1 MKKILLFLFTIASLG
16 AFGQAS
22 VSAGQVE
29 VSTPNPFFSTW
40 RTLNHPFVVTSGD
53 LDLDTTTAL
62 IGMATKYD
70 LSLASGGDNMANAD
84 LTMDASY
91 DVTMGGFTWTLASTN
106 TTKPFAIEQ
115 PDGSDG
121 FEFFTANTYSVLDMQ
136 GASGS
141 TELSLNTLNDCY
153 INGGS
158 GLAIGATSTTARL
171 LVKGSGAGSAT
182 TTALFENSSGT
193 DALEI
198 LDNTKLL
205 FGGTNNAGGLLNI
218 TGSAVDSYT
227 DIQGYRTNGTTKTW
241 GIEVDAVGYPFFK
254 GYETNLNV
262 GTAAHYIEFKSTHN
276 RFEFWNGGAI
286 PFSFD
291 NNGIYPSYIN
301 TELIVNGPSASKEA
315 ALKVIGNGAG
325 SATTT
330 ALFENSSGTAS
341 LTVLDDGSVYNYGAN
356 STSNTAFGE
365 GALVSNVSGISSVA
379 IGKNAMGSSP
389 SSYYSVAVG
398 NNALN
403 VATGDANVAIGAS
416 TLPVNIAGHSNVS
429 IGYESLLVNVDGN
442 TNVSIGRGSQKANV
456 SGDGNV
462 SIGNSCMQSV
472 TASNNTGIGE
482 TCFRVLAG
490 GTGNVGL
497 GRQTAYSLV
506 SGNYNIFLGHE
517 SGFYE
522 TGSNKLYIDNARRGS
537 LANGK
542 ITSMIYGEFH
552 ATTTSQMLRFNANVE
567 VKHDLTFGE
576 NANVLQNVKV
586 TISSAQIL
594 ALNTTPIEVVPAPPS
609 GYAIRVISASG
620 KMNFLTAA
628 YATSTT
634 IGLCTATATLCQL
647 TSANLL
653 GSATS
658 IIQRISNEVT
668 GVGTQLVDNQALT
681 VTSLIADPTAGSG
694 TLDLYITYELIKL

>member
-1 MKKILLFLFTIASLG
+1 MKKILLLFTVLLSYT
-16 AFGQAS
+16 
-22 VSAGQVE
+22 VSAQIFVPNNGTSGQVLQFDDKYNTSW
-29 VSTPNPFFSTW
+29 VTP
-40 RTLNHPFVVTSGD
+40 
-53 LDLDTTTAL
+53 A
-62 IGMATKYD
+62 A
-70 LSLASGGDNMANAD
+70 GGDNMANAD
-84 LTMDASY
+84 LTLDAARSHDMDGNSLA
-91 DVTMGGFTWTLASTN
+91 FTNTGQVAFGSAIHASTKFHVYN
-106 TTKPFAIEQ
+106 TGGYSDIFSTKTSAGVGNFAIRENGAIYISSPSTATQ
-115 PDGSDG
+115 VGLGRTANSSSILNIQGINATNSAYQIYTQNSSFALGLLVRNDGSIG
-121 FEFFTANTYSVLDMQ
+121 MGTAP
-136 GASGS
+136 SG
-141 TELSLNTLNDCY
+141 E
-153 INGGS
+153 
-158 GLAIGATSTTARL
+158 RL
-171 LVKGSGAGSAT
+171 LVKGLGATSAT

-315 ALKVIGNGAG
+315 ALKVIGNGAT

-330 ALFENSSGTAS
+330 VLFENSAGDD
-341 LTVLDDGSVYNYGAN
+341 VLKIQDNGDI
-356 STSNTAFGE
+356 TF
-365 GALVSNVSGISSVA
+365 
-379 IGKNAMGSSP
+379 
-389 SSYYSVAVG
+389 G
-398 NNALN
+398 NNQ
-403 VATGDANVAIGAS
+403 
-416 TLPVNIAGHSNVS
+416 NI
-429 IGYESLLVNVDGN
+429 Y
-442 TNVSIGRGSQKANV
+442 
-456 SGDGNV
+456 
-462 SIGNSCMQSV
+462 
-472 TASNNTGIGE
+472 
-482 TCFRVLAG
+482 
-490 GTGNVGL
+490 
-497 GRQTAYSLV
+497 
-506 SGNYNIFLGHE
+506 
-517 SGFYE
+517 
-522 TGSNKLYIDNARRGS
+522 
-537 LANGK
+537 
-542 ITSMIYGEFH
+542 
-552 ATTTSQMLRFNANVE
+552 
-567 VKHDLTFGE
+567 
-576 NANVLQNVKV
+576 QNVKV